1 MEKYVFSGSLTDEM
15 HDMLLAMP
23 DFEPLDI
30 LVSQIDRSAI
40 KKTIQWKRE
49 GFCRW
54 LFIDSGAFSI
64 HTGNAHTTVD
74 EYIEYLNSIDDD
86 IDVFAQLDT
95 IPGKFQQPKS
105 KEDYI
110 ESAKKSWENFLYMR
124 ERVKSPHKCMPVF
137 HYGESFDVLRS
148 MLAWKDEDGNRL
160 DYIGISPAND
170 VSQNAKNV
178 YLQNVADIIKS
189 SDNPNVKTHLY
200 GMTSLDALSKYPCYS
215 ADSISHRLIS
225 GYAKILSVHFGI
237 ISVSKK
243 VRTSTTK
250 SNLSFVDTADEYN
263 MKLLVDEIE
272 SLGFTLE
279 QIQDSSSAR
288 VAMTMHNIQKLIKTK
303 YAYKE
308 ERVRKNRKL
317 FTLPT

>member
-1 MEKYVFSGSLTDEM
+1 
-15 HDMLLAMP
+15 
-23 DFEPLDI
+23 
-30 LVSQIDRSAI
+30 
-40 KKTIQWKRE
+40 
-49 GFCRW
+49 
-54 LFIDSGAFSI
+54 
-64 HTGNAHTTVD
+64 
-74 EYIEYLNSIDDD
+74 
-86 IDVFAQLDT
+86 
-95 IPGKFQQPKS
+95 
-105 KEDYI
+105 
-110 ESAKKSWENFLYMR
+110 
-124 ERVKSPHKCMPVF
+124 
-137 HYGESFDVLRS
+137 